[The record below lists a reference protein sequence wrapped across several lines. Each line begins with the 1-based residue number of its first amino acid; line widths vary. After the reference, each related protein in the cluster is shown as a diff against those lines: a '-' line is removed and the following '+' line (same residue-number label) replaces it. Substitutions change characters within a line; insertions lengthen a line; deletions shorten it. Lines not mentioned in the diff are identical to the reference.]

1 MTVETI
7 DPRTLDLSDQSEY
20 NRIIYILEKELRA
33 INNDDEYIA
42 SRLLGILIALGY
54 RSHHLKLMGGQAR
67 MSGREV
73 SRIQHLLEFFH
84 VRETRYADKG
94 TRLSHKHLPEG
105 WLPFIEEG
113 KILLM
118 LSIEAENQRK
128 IKADQA
134 KPSAPTGEAI
144 VVPHSQAKPPSI
156 APSEPDDSEIYKQ
169 KYKDAVYAVYGLC
182 FVCGLL
188 LVIVGTH
195 AKEWFK

>member
-1 MTVETI
+1 
-7 DPRTLDLSDQSEY
+7 
-20 NRIIYILEKELRA
+20 
-33 INNDDEYIA
+33 
-42 SRLLGILIALGY
+42 
-54 RSHHLKLMGGQAR
+54 
-67 MSGREV
+67 
-73 SRIQHLLEFFH
+73 
-84 VRETRYADKG
+84 
-94 TRLSHKHLPEG
+94 
-105 WLPFIEEG
+105 
-113 KILLM
+113 M

-134 KPSAPTGEAI
+134 KPPAPTGEAI